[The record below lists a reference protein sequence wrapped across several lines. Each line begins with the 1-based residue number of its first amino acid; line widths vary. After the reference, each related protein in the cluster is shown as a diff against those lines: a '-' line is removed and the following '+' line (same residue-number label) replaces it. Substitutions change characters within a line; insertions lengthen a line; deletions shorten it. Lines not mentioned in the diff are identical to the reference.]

1 MRTSIFKQVLNI
13 IRVRYIGIF
22 AFLLMTSCLVLF
34 MNCSLNEVPFNSED
48 LGSSIVETPPYDYTE
63 NPPSRQFPDPDDPET
78 KKNIVTGGSSGGS
91 SDEAEGEF
99 NISDWEKTSEITE
112 IDINVENG
120 QICISH
126 TKAGQWTPTQSVA
139 SPSVE
144 DPVEGNA
151 WVIVSLDGKGYAAPY
166 DWLGANGPCH
176 MLDVETLENLYQQLP
191 QRTNMPEL
199 SRWKP
204 LPGDKIGF
212 MVSGLARD
220 GLENV
225 KERSNM
231 LIVTLPDAEGKVPL
245 EVEEPC
251 SEDIEN
257 SFCSE
262 SCNVPNR
269 ITVIESIEDRFPNQF
284 IWIHQLYTKKAS
296 EGAGSID
303 IEDERWEFIDRVGQV
318 LSSMDDRFGHTC
330 VNRDCNDIS
339 THQISYK
346 CEGVSN
352 TGDGG
357 ESEANEN
364 MNIATVSIRT
374 ADGKTQWQPEDVIV
388 ENDGEEDQIGVL
400 LSATDEQESEEV
412 EEEEEG
418 GSVHGWIYPRRED
431 IHDYFDCVFLPESF
445 FCQEEAR
452 IRQNICAGI
461 GGGQSSSSFSPDS
474 FSWDQVH
481 WLRGGVIYNHD
492 ISGWTETSRI
502 TSFEMNIN
510 GFCMDHT
517 KRMEWVETYHHRLYK
532 VDWTKQ
538 GVQHIIIPYNG
549 GFYGRGY
556 DILNLPDDSVGS
568 MCGHHTRYHRDQRPF
583 GELGE
588 PVAMRATMIAIVGGI
603 KKIWLG
609 GGPQRAAIA
618 PIRNWHPSPGDVLGL
633 VVSTPTEARE
643 DSLLKERSDI
653 VWVSLPNYCQNQT
666 GGEIVG
672 RTSSLD
678 DDNDNNGLL
687 DTHCTQEQLDSGY
700 GTHPESGRC
709 LPKCITFMQS
719 NAEGV
724 EIAEGNACD
733 DDINY
738 YTLPIK
744 NTFEDKCCR
753 RYSKSSC
760 PPGYRKSNGN
770 CYPTCARAAELAGH
784 TNQAGDN
791 RAGNYV
797 LHEKQTLANDAHCR
811 ELDEYGPNGYGDWE
825 DFNFYD
831 PYTFTTLRNSNDT
844 IYEIVIDPDDDY
856 LCCIR
861 STPNAARPSRYG
873 TDGWTAE
880 ERNRFPTTS
889 TTTITR

>member
-1 MRTSIFKQVLNI
+1 MRTSTFKRALNTI
-13 IRVRYIGIF
+13 KVRYIGVF
-22 AFLLMTSCLVLF
+22 AFLLMTTCLVLF

-63 NPPSRQFPDPDDPET
+63 NPFSRQFPDPDDPET

-91 SDEAEGEF
+91 EAEGEF

-112 IDINVENG
+112 IDINIENG

-126 TKAGQWTPTQSVA
+126 TKSGQWVPTQNVE

-151 WVIVSLDGKGYAAPY
+151 WVIVPLDGKGYAAPY

-204 LPGDKIGF
+204 VPGDKIGF
-212 MVSGLARD
+212 MVSGLAKD

-231 LIVTLPDAEGKVPL
+231 LIVTLPDAEGKIPL

-262 SCNVPNR
+262 NCNVPNR
-269 ITVIESIEDRFPNQF
+269 ITVIEGIADRNPNPL
-284 IWIHQLYTKKAS
+284 IWIHQLYVKRKS
-296 EGAGSID
+296 DGPGSIEA
-303 IEDERWEFIDRVGQV
+303 IDERWEFMDRVAQG
-318 LSSMDDRFGHTC
+318 LHLTDDRFGYTC
-330 VNRDCNDIS
+330 VNKDCNDTS
-339 THQISYK
+339 THQIAYK
-346 CEGVSN
+346 CE
-352 TGDGG
+352 
-357 ESEANEN
+357 ESSETNE
-364 MNIATVSIRT
+364 NIATVSFLT
-374 ADGKTQWQPEDVIV
+374 EDGKVQWQPDASQDVTVEDD
-388 ENDGEEDQIGVL
+388 NEEDQIGIVL
-400 LSATDEQESEEV
+400 SNTDGEGAEDDT
-412 EEEEEG
+412 EEEER
-418 GSVHGWIYPRRED
+418 STHGWLYPREGAN
-431 IHDYFDCVFLPESF
+431 HYQDCVLNPSTAS
-445 FCQEEAR
+445 CQQYAEIEQA
-452 IRQNICAGI
+452 INNICAS
-461 GGGQSSSSFSPDS
+461 GGSSGSGSSFNPDS
-474 FSWDQVH
+474 FSWDNVH
-481 WLRGGVIYNHD
+481 FPNGGVIFTHD
-492 ISGWTETSRI
+492 ITNWSETSSV
-502 TSFEMNIN
+502 TSVLLSSN
-510 GFCMDHT
+510 GICIDHT
-517 KRMEWVETYHHRLYK
+517 KVNVWKETFRPGFAHK
-532 VDWTKQ
+532 DWTVQ
-538 GVQHIIIPYNG
+538 GSPWLFAPYNG
-549 GFYGRGY
+549 TVYAKPYEHLR
-556 DILNLPDDSVGS
+556 VGQK
-568 MCGHHTRYHRDQRPF
+568 CKLGHNKNTLKGVIISLVAHFKSIHLQGQAQRN
-583 GELGE
+583 
-588 PVAMRATMIAIVGGI
+588 
-603 KKIWLG
+603 
-609 GGPQRAAIA
+609 AIA
-618 PIRNWHPSPGDVLGL
+618 PFKDWYPRPGDILGFL
-633 VVSTPTEARE
+633 ASTSNLAEATQE
-643 DSLLKERSDI
+643 ERSDI
-653 VWVSLPNYCQNQT
+653 VWVRIPNYCQVNS

-678 DDNDNNGLL
+678 DDDDNDNNNGLL

-700 GTHPESGRC
+700 GTHPESGKC

-719 NAEGV
+719 NAKGV

-770 CYPTCARAAELAGH
+770 CYPTCERAAELAGH

-825 DFNFYD
+825 DFGFYD

-861 STPNAARPSRYG
+861 STPNSAKAPSYG
-873 TDGWTAE
+873 TDGWTQE
-880 ERNRFPTTS
+880 ERNRFPATS
-889 TTTITR
+889 TR